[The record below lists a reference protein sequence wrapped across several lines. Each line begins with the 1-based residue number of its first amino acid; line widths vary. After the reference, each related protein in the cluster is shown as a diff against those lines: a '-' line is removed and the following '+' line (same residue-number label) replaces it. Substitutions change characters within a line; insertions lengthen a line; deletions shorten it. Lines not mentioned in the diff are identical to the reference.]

1 MWIRIPLLTQN
12 NHFITVEV
20 IYVSNAFSDI
30 YTINGTHVRMV
41 NDLLIFC

>member
-20 IYVSNAFSDI
+20 IYVSNAFDDDKNACS
-30 YTINGTHVRMV
+30 N
-41 NDLLIFC
+41 C